1 MGMRRVI
8 LHDNTMAASNGTP
21 TSAPGIGS
29 ATGGEH
35 EHSITVTITGTG
47 ALSVVV
53 DPQWTNDAGAANT
66 AWASVNGTR
75 TLTGTDSA
83 TAQYV
88 FHGAAQNVRLVT
100 SSLSGTGLTVHAVWC
115 GA

>member
-1 MGMRRVI
+1 MRRVI
-8 LHDNTMAASNGTP
+8 LHDKTTAASNGIS
-21 TSAPGIGS
+21 TSAHGIGS
-29 ATGGEH
+29 STGGEY
-35 EHSITVTITGTG
+35 EHSVTVTIAGTG

-53 DPQWTNDAGAANT
+53 DPQWTNDAGAANA

-75 TLTGTDSA
+75 TLTGTDTA

-88 FHGAAQNVRLVT
+88 FKGAVENVRLVT
-100 SSLSGTGLTVHAVWC
+100 SALSGTGLTVHAVWC